1 MGKKPLHRG
10 NQLLRLRQQLKA
22 ALPVPGLKQAQLT
35 HGPLRGGPH
44 PEHHLIVKPI
54 PVRSQNPAGHPSK
67 PPGPERNAAK
77 LRNIPR
83 QRNRKRRSVQ
93 QPEPVQAA
101 HHHALAIL
109 LKRPGKPRLL
119 LPVGKNIHKRRLQR
133 PGLQFLPHPFQARQ
147 GLLRP
152 GVVPARQLAHALAQ
166 ISKRLLPA
174 HVPGA
179 HSKPLIPLNHMLH
192 LVQNRIQ
199 HHAGSR
205 VLPAPRHIHGN
216 IMLLRIGK
224 PSRAAPAV
232 PVKIHPQLPQLRV
245 SPEQL
250 REIQGRGQGNIHM
263 PPLAHAD
270 VLLPQPHPAGIN
282 NRLPLPVR
290 RICVGKSV
298 IVVLLEGR
306 CLLPDNGKRRR
317 RILIIRP
324 RSPGGL
330 VRKRR
335 NLNIVPVKNHVIIRL
350 LFLHFPAGIAVC
362 VPDAFNI
369 AGQQRHAGGL
379 LRLLF
384 RAIFSIPKSIKQLLI
399 NIFAAHVF
407 AAVIR
412 PSFGTFQSIPHLF
425 HRGILQQGKNR
436 LVHVIPAHQLGIL
449 YIQLHAVIGRH
460 ARPHLYLVQMVK
472 QRKHEAFQLF
482 QLLPLLGVRLRVFPV
497 SINFIM
503 QLHDDV

>member
-174 HVPGA
+174 HATGPLG
-179 HSKPLIPLNHMLH
+179 KPLIPLNHMLH
-192 LVQNRIQ
+192 LV
-199 HHAGSR
+199 
-205 VLPAPRHIHGN
+205 
-216 IMLLRIGK
+216 
-224 PSRAAPAV
+224 
-232 PVKIHPQLPQLRV
+232 
-245 SPEQL
+245 
-250 REIQGRGQGNIHM
+250 
-263 PPLAHAD
+263 
-270 VLLPQPHPAGIN
+270 
-282 NRLPLPVR
+282 
-290 RICVGKSV
+290 
-298 IVVLLEGR
+298 
-306 CLLPDNGKRRR
+306 
-317 RILIIRP
+317 
-324 RSPGGL
+324 
-330 VRKRR
+330 
-335 NLNIVPVKNHVIIRL
+335 
-350 LFLHFPAGIAVC
+350 
-362 VPDAFNI
+362 
-369 AGQQRHAGGL
+369 
-379 LRLLF
+379 
-384 RAIFSIPKSIKQLLI
+384 
-399 NIFAAHVF
+399 
-407 AAVIR
+407 
-412 PSFGTFQSIPHLF
+412 
-425 HRGILQQGKNR
+425 
-436 LVHVIPAHQLGIL
+436 
-449 YIQLHAVIGRH
+449 
-460 ARPHLYLVQMVK
+460 
-472 QRKHEAFQLF
+472 
-482 QLLPLLGVRLRVFPV
+482 
-497 SINFIM
+497 
-503 QLHDDV
+503 